1 MLIGTFSNA
10 ALAARFPQQER
21 ERVGMQRERERERE
35 LTCPATIWREIRVTE
50 KATTPWLRDR
60 TLVLK
65 I

>member
-1 MLIGTFSNA
+1 VVIGTFSNA

-21 ERVGMQRERERERE
+21 ERELVCRERERVDV
-35 LTCPATIWREIRVTE
+35 LGNNLEIRVAE